1 MSNEAK
7 LLILRH
13 KLRCLKEKQ
22 KQVEAEIEDTKEQIT
37 FKQNKLLKEKQ
48 NEPEQ
53 IERVF

>member
-7 LLILRH
+7 LLLLRY

-22 KQVEAEIEDTKEQIT
+22 KQIEAEIKDTKE
-37 FKQNKLLKEKQ
+37 QNKLLKEKQ

-53 IERVF
+53 IERVL